1 MECSTSGWYWTP
13 YSFFSSF
20 SKAATG
26 TTSVD
31 AVTVN
36 PSGAAEQASP
46 CDIHTDCSAGVPS
59 KSVEADLETVSA
71 VRPYSRAP
79 LSSTVPPRVV
89 AMSWNP

>member
-1 MECSTSGWYWTP
+1 MTSGWYWTP

-31 AVTVN
+31 AVTVK

-46 CDIHTDCSAGVPS
+46 CDIHTGCSVGVPS
-59 KSVEADLETVSA
+59 KRVEPALETA
-71 VRPYSRAP
+71 AGCGRTHARP

-89 AMSWNP
+89 AMSWKP

>member
-1 MECSTSGWYWTP
+1 MECITSGWYCTP

-26 TTSVD
+26 TTFVD
-31 AVTVN
+31 AVTVK

-46 CDIHTDCSAGVPS
+46 CDIHTDWFSGVPS
-59 KSVEADLETVSA
+59 KSVEPTLETCSG

-79 LSSTVPPRVV
+79 VLSTVPPRMV
-89 AMSWNP
+89 AISWKP

>member
-1 MECSTSGWYWTP
+1 MECITSGWYCTP

-31 AVTVN
+31 AVTVK

-46 CDIHTDCSAGVPS
+46 WDIHTDWFAGVPS
-59 KSVEADLETVSA
+59 NRVEPFLETASG

-79 LSSTVPPRVV
+79 VLSTWPPRVT
-89 AMSWNP
+89 AISWKP